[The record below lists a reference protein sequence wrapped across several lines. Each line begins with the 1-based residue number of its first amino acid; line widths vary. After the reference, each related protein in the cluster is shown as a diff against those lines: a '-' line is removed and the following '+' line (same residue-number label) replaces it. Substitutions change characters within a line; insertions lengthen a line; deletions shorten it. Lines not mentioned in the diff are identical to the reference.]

1 MRIPTL
7 LSLALGLC
15 FARSALG
22 FERLIVFGNSLS
34 DNGNAYELSQEALP
48 PPPYGHTYSASG
60 QDLGNTFPGRFTDG
74 PVWVDYL
81 PTVAQAL
88 GVQIPPATAY
98 FLNPAD
104 ENATDFA
111 IAGATSGEFSVSIPG
126 LPGFQQHLPI
136 GFLAQ
141 VCTYLTSVNQQ
152 ASAADLY
159 VIWVG
164 ANDFAAQMQP
174 EQTVANIKNG
184 IWDGFHPT
192 TGAHFIVAEFIFGTE
207 FARQLERR
215 F

>member
-1 MRIPTL
+1 
-7 LSLALGLC
+7 
-15 FARSALG
+15 
-22 FERLIVFGNSLS
+22 
-34 DNGNAYELSQEALP
+34 
-48 PPPYGHTYSASG
+48 
-60 QDLGNTFPGRFTDG
+60 
-74 PVWVDYL
+74 VWVDYL

-98 FLNPAD
+98 FLNRTD